1 MLILGSS
8 SPRRRAILSEYGI
21 PFSVASPPFDE
32 RAFVHDGSPEE
43 LAIRLAEEKGA
54 ALAGECAGEPILT
67 ADTLVVMDGKVY
79 SKPDDL
85 AHAMT
90 MLMELCGRTHHVL
103 TGVSV
108 RMNDEVHSAVEQT
121 RVTLTPLTSEQI
133 ERYHAAI
140 HPLDKAGAYAIQG
153 RGGIIVR
160 EIVGNFDNVMGLPM
174 HTVFNLLHPLGID
187 LWDYVFST
195 LP

>member
-1 MLILGSS
+1 MLVLGSS

-21 PFSVASPPFDE
+21 PFSVANPPFDE

-43 LAIRLAEEKGA
+43 LAMRLAEEKGA
-54 ALAGECAGEPILT
+54 TLVGEFGNEPILT
-67 ADTLVVMDGKVY
+67 ADTLVVLNGKIY
-79 SKPDDL
+79 NKPDDR
-85 AHAMT
+85 AHALS
-90 MLMELCGRTHHVL
+90 MLMDLCGQTHHVL
-103 TGVSV
+103 SGVSV
-108 RMNDEVHSAVEQT
+108 RLGDEVHSAVEQT
-121 RVTLTPLTSEQI
+121 RVTLCPMTSEQI
-133 ERYHAAI
+133 ERYHNAI
-140 HPLDKAGAYAIQG
+140 DPLDKAGAYAIQG

-195 LP
+195 QP